1 MIIFLINQTIYNIIM
16 KQLIRKIL
24 KEESLKQTLK
34 DQVKEFGWKDAA
46 ELVGD
51 GEILAR
57 LGFNNDPVEFLN
69 LFNDLDVVQSKENP
83 YLTLFRY
90 EKGNNMMIYDR
101 KNDEVYINYDVIW
114 SFLEDV
120 FGLKYVEIQEL
131 TQEWLSETYNLR
143 GITTHRD
150 EVGGDLVLGEVYN
163 LKRK

>member
-1 MIIFLINQTIYNIIM
+1 M
-16 KQLIRKIL
+16 KRLIRKIL

-46 ELVGD
+46 ELIGD
-51 GEILAR
+51 GEFLAR

-69 LFNDLDVVQSKENP
+69 LFNDLDIVQSKEKP

-101 KNDEVYINYDVIW
+101 KNEYVYINYDVIW
-114 SFLEDV
+114 SFLGDV

-143 GITTHRD
+143 GITTKL
-150 EVGGDLVLGEVYN
+150 LVNYFDYQLSEAYN
-163 LKRK
+163 LKI

>member
-1 MIIFLINQTIYNIIM
+1 M
-16 KQLIRKIL
+16 KDIIRKIL
-24 KEESLKQTLK
+24 KEENLKQNLK
-34 DQVKEFGWKDAA
+34 QQMKDYGWRSAA
-46 ELVGD
+46 ELVGGVD
-51 GEILAR
+51 NFASIMYNSDPMGFLNE
-57 LGFNNDPVEFLN
+57 FNN
-69 LFNDLDVVQSKENP
+69 LDIVQSKENP

-150 EVGGDLVLGEVYN
+150 EVGGDLVLSETYN
-163 LKRK
+163 LK

>member
-1 MIIFLINQTIYNIIM
+1 M
-16 KQLIRKIL
+16 KRLIRKIL
-24 KEESLKQTLK
+24 KEESLKQSLK
-34 DQVKEFGWKDAA
+34 DQIKEFGWKDAA

-69 LFNDLDVVQSKENP
+69 LFNDFDVVQSKEKP

-101 KNDEVYINYDVIW
+101 KNEYVYINYDVIW
-114 SFLEDV
+114 SFLGDV

-143 GITTHRD
+143 GITTKL
-150 EVGGDLVLGEVYN
+150 LVNYFDYQLSEAYN
-163 LKRK
+163 LKI

>member
-16 KQLIRKIL
+16 QRLIRKIL

-34 DQVKEFGWKDAA
+34 DQVKEFGWEDAA

-69 LFNDLDVVQSKENP
+69 LFNDLDIVQSKEKP

-101 KNDEVYINYDVIW
+101 KNEYVYINYDVIW
-114 SFLEDV
+114 SFLGDV

-143 GITTHRD
+143 GITTKL
-150 EVGGDLVLGEVYN
+150 LVNYFDYQLSEAYN
-163 LKRK
+163 LKI